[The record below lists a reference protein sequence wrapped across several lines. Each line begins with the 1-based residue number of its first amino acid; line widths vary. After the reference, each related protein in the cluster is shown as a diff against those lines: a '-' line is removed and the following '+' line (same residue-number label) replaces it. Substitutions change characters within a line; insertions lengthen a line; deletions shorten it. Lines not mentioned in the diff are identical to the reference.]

1 MKGRRLGEVSLG
13 RLLAGSQN
21 CRNEVLKRR
30 QKNDVVIK
38 KREYRNQFTLARFL
52 GFGDYLKINLEN

>member
-1 MKGRRLGEVSLG
+1 MWEVSLG

-30 QKNDVVIK
+30 QKNDVVIIK
-38 KREYRNQFTLARFL
+38 ERIQKPVHPSKI
-52 GFGDYLKINLEN
+52 FGLSGLLKNKS

>member
-30 QKNDVVIK
+30 QKNDVVIIK
-38 KREYRNQFTLARFL
+38 ERIQKPVHPSKI
-52 GFGDYLKINLEN
+52 FGLWGLLKNKS